1 MLTDRIKITVRIFK
15 KKTLR
20 YDVCGKDCAIGDTVF
35 FICLQE
41 ECVIKCILVEDCP
54 KKEEDNEIRS
64 KIHENPQDFQIC
76 SE

>member
-35 FICLQE
+35 LCLLTRRM
-41 ECVIKCILVEDCP
+41 CDKMYSSRRLP
-54 KKEEDNEIRS
+54 KKR
-64 KIHENPQDFQIC
+64 KGQ
-76 SE
+76 